1 MSKMDKAAQ
10 SALVKKAQGGDRA
23 AFEQLYGEYRDRL
36 FYFALKN
43 VGSREAAEDIV
54 SETFLAA
61 LEKLTSLKNADAFGA
76 WLYSIA
82 YNKCSDHLSASAKA
96 QSIDESGLCEPVML
110 PQDYAENRQTAE
122 TVRAII
128 DGLDKTYRSAVILY
142 YYEELSLSETAKTLG
157 ISENAAKQRLFKARA
172 KLKRAFEKHFKDGLL
187 CAVPLGA
194 ALEGSAGSGYSVSAK
209 AAVSSTLAGKLAAGL
224 AVAAVGVGVP
234 LGIYAGTGGFG
245 GEYEGDKSSLSDSL
259 SKDAPELDTSDL
271 FYAYQRMPMNDDH
284 VYFFL
289 IDEEGQAFSAEVSGD
304 AQEIMLTVAS
314 LRAGESEAADKLQSI
329 DFLGEISDDPRV
341 MEQLKKY
348 RDEID
353 TAAQLL
359 SSTDKVTGQDSVL
372 YSSYVFCHGEPAKTL
387 TEGGDVSGNTA
398 ALADVNAVRIDK
410 VVSELDLF
418 NEWNGAPKAVQSLDI
433 SKLAYRLQEVVYTPE
448 RDSSDKYWRFLFID
462 TDGKA
467 YSAKYNSFITLDS
480 AHPDV
485 DFFEMLNSGDPS
497 ALVPLVEITPIG
509 ELSADETERMS
520 TLIKNIDGSAEYKKY
535 DELPAVEDDTSLSE
549 FAYLKSGEGIASKM
563 LKDFG
568 QLQGVRGYLDDEN
581 ASELC
586 ELIRASGLYDRWRS
600 ADTVTV
606 KDDNIAEGSYDLR
619 MFYKGAE
626 QDVSAQQA
634 LDIVKNALSDE
645 EIRETA
651 MNTII
656 TSQDVERCKE
666 NGLYVSI
673 VFDEAAQIGVFEG
686 VERISIISE
695 GETDGATFSVNGR
708 SVMMFPYNMKRELLQ
723 LAGVTIPARA
733 SVEIVRFDNDTG
745 SVLAVGDS
753 VGLVTFGLDKK
764 YFGQVDGLRQMKA
777 GDMLSVIW
785 SGDIAESYPGQIVN
799 AIPDRVIALDND
811 FVDRH
816 LDTLVAECRAE
827 KLDDPSDI
835 YLKAEQIE
843 GLQDRERE
851 ALVYLAENELYP
863 ER

>member
-1 MSKMDKAAQ
+1 MDKAAQ

-61 LEKLTSLKNADAFGA
+61 LEKLTTLKNADAFGA

-128 DGLDKTYRSAVILY
+128 DGLDKTSRSAVILY

-172 KLKRAFEKHFKDGLL
+172 KLKRAFEKHFKGGLL

-194 ALEGSAGSGYSVSAK
+194 ALEGSGYSVSAK

-224 AVAAVGVGVP
+224 AIAAVGVGVP

-271 FYAYQRMPMNDDH
+271 FYAYQRMPMNDAH

-359 SSTDKVTGQDSVL
+359 SSTDKATGQDSVL

-410 VVSELDLF
+410 VISGLDVF

-467 YSAKYNSFITLDS
+467 YSAKYVSYITPTLDS
-480 AHPDV
+480 GHPDV
-485 DFFEMLNSGDPS
+485 DLFEKLNSGDPS
-497 ALVPLVEITPIG
+497 ALSVLTEITPIG

-520 TLIKNIDGSAEYKKY
+520 TLIKKIDGSAEYKKY

-606 KDDNIAEGSYDLR
+606 KDDNIAETGYDLR
-619 MFYKGAE
+619 MFYKGEE
-626 QDVSAQQA
+626 QDVSARQA

-656 TSQDVERCKE
+656 ISQDVERCRE

-695 GETDGATFSVNGR
+695 GETDGATFSVNGG
-708 SVMMFPYNMKRELLQ
+708 SAMVFPYNMKRELLQ

-733 SVEIVRFDNDTG
+733 NVEIVRFDNDTG

-753 VGLVTFGLDKK
+753 VGLITFGLDKK
-764 YFGQVDGLRQMKA
+764 YFGQVEGLRQMKA
-777 GDMLSVIW
+777 GDMLSIIW
-785 SGDIAESYPGQIVN
+785 DGEIAESYPGQIVN

-843 GLQDRERE
+843 GLNDRERD
-851 ALVYLAENELYP
+851 ALVYLAENELYS

>member
-1 MSKMDKAAQ
+1 MDRSAQ

-43 VGSREAAEDIV
+43 AGSREAAEDIV

-61 LEKLTSLKNADAFGA
+61 LEKLTTLKNADAFGA

-82 YNKCSDHLSASAKA
+82 YNKCSDHLSASARA

-128 DGLDKTYRSAVILY
+128 DGLDKTSRSAVILY

-172 KLKRAFEKHFKDGLL
+172 KLKRAFEKSFKDGLL

-194 ALEGSAGSGYSVSAK
+194 ALEGSAGAGYSVSAK

-224 AVAAVGVGVP
+224 AIAAVGVGVP
-234 LGIYAGTGGFG
+234 LGIYAGTGSFG
-245 GEYEGDKSSLSDSL
+245 GEYEEDKSSLSDSL

-271 FYAYQRMPMNDDH
+271 FYVYQRMPMNDDH

-304 AQEIMLTVAS
+304 AQEIVLTVAS
-314 LRAGESEAADKLQSI
+314 LRAGESEAADKLQGI
-329 DFLGEISDDPRV
+329 DFLGEISDNPRV

-353 TAAQLL
+353 ADAQLL
-359 SSTDKVTGQDSVL
+359 SSTDKVTGQDSEL

-410 VVSELDLF
+410 VVSGLDVF

-485 DFFEMLNSGDPS
+485 DLFEKLNSGDPS

-520 TLIKNIDGSAEYKKY
+520 TLIKNIDSGAEYKKY

-568 QLQGVRGYLDDEN
+568 QLQGVRGYLDDES

-600 ADTVTV
+600 IDQT
-606 KDDNIAEGSYDLR
+606 DGSNGGDAEAGYDLS
-619 MFYKGAE
+619 MFYKGEERA
-626 QDVSAQQA
+626 VSKEQA
-634 LDIVKNALSDE
+634 LDIVKNALGDE

-656 TSQDVERCKE
+656 ISQDVERCRE

-695 GETDGATFSVNGR
+695 GETDGATFSVNGG
-708 SVMMFPYNMKRELLQ
+708 SVMVFPYNMKRELLQ

-733 SVEIVRFDNDTG
+733 SVEIVRFDKDTG
-745 SVLAVGDS
+745 SVLAAGDS
-753 VGLVTFGLDKK
+753 VGLVTFGLDKE
-764 YFGQVDGLRQMKA
+764 YLGQVDGLRQMKA

-785 SGDIAESYPGQIVN
+785 DGEIAESYPGQIAN

-816 LDTLVAECRAE
+816 LYTLVAECRAE

-835 YLKAEQIE
+835 YLKADQIE

-851 ALVYLAENELYP
+851 ALVYLAENELYS

>member
-1 MSKMDKAAQ
+1 MDKAAQ

-61 LEKLTSLKNADAFGA
+61 LEKLTTLKNADAFGA

-82 YNKCSDHLSASAKA
+82 YNKCSDHLSASARA

-128 DGLDKTYRSAVILY
+128 DGLDKTSRSAVILY

-172 KLKRAFEKHFKDGLL
+172 KLKRAFEKHFKGGLL

-194 ALEGSAGSGYSVSAK
+194 ALEGSAGAGYSVSAK

-224 AVAAVGVGVP
+224 AIAAVGVGVP

-259 SKDAPELDTSDL
+259 SKDAPELDTTDL
-271 FYAYQRMPMNDDH
+271 FYAYQRMPMNDAH

-304 AQEIMLTVAS
+304 AQEIVLTVAS
-314 LRAGESEAADKLQSI
+314 LRAGESEAAEKLQNI
-329 DFLGEISDDPRV
+329 DFLGEISDNPRV

-353 TAAQLL
+353 ADAQLL
-359 SSTDKVTGQDSVL
+359 SSTDKATGQDSEL

-410 VVSELDLF
+410 VISGLDLF

-462 TDGKA
+462 TEGKA
-467 YSAKYNSFITLDS
+467 YSAKYVSYITPTLDS

-485 DFFEMLNSGDPS
+485 DLFEKLNSGDPAALS
-497 ALVPLVEITPIG
+497 ALTEITPIG

-520 TLIKNIDGSAEYKKY
+520 TLIKKIDGSAEYKKY

-549 FAYLKSGEGIASKM
+549 FAYLNSGEGIASKM
-563 LKDFG
+563 VKDFG
-568 QLQGVRGYLDDEN
+568 LTQGVRGYLDDEN

-600 ADTVTV
+600 IDQT
-606 KDDNIAEGSYDLR
+606 DSSNGGDAEGSYDLS
-619 MFYKGAE
+619 MFYKGE
-626 QDVSAQQA
+626 ERDVSARQA
-634 LDIVKNALSDE
+634 LDIVKNALGDE
-645 EIRETA
+645 EITKTA

-656 TSQDVERCKE
+656 ISQDVERCKE

-695 GETDGATFSVNGR
+695 GETDGATFSVNGG

-723 LAGVTIPARA
+723 LVGVTIPARA
-733 SVEIVRFDNDTG
+733 NVEIVRFDNDTG

-764 YFGQVDGLRQMKA
+764 YFGQVEGLRQMKA
-777 GDMLSVIW
+777 GDMLSIIW
-785 SGDIAESYPGQIVN
+785 DGEIAESYPGQIVN

-816 LDTLVAECRAE
+816 LEKLVAECRAE

-843 GLQDRERE
+843 GLNDRERD
-851 ALVYLAENELYP
+851 ALVYLADNELYS

>member
-1 MSKMDKAAQ
+1 M
-10 SALVKKAQGGDRA
+10 
-23 AFEQLYGEYRDRL
+23 
-36 FYFALKN
+36 
-43 VGSREAAEDIV
+43 
-54 SETFLAA
+54 
-61 LEKLTSLKNADAFGA
+61 
-76 WLYSIA
+76 
-82 YNKCSDHLSASAKA
+82 
-96 QSIDESGLCEPVML
+96 
-110 PQDYAENRQTAE
+110 
-122 TVRAII
+122 
-128 DGLDKTYRSAVILY
+128 
-142 YYEELSLSETAKTLG
+142 
-157 ISENAAKQRLFKARA
+157 
-172 KLKRAFEKHFKDGLL
+172 L

-194 ALEGSAGSGYSVSAK
+194 ALEGSAGAGYSVSAK

-224 AVAAVGVGVP
+224 AIAAVGVGVP

-259 SKDAPELDTSDL
+259 SKDAPELDTTDL
-271 FYAYQRMPMNDDH
+271 FYAYQRMPMNDAH

-304 AQEIMLTVAS
+304 AQEIVLTVAS

-329 DFLGEISDDPRV
+329 DFLGEISDNPRV

-353 TAAQLL
+353 ADAQLL
-359 SSTDKVTGQDSVL
+359 SSTDKAAGQDSEL
-372 YSSYVFCHGEPAKTL
+372 YSSYVFCPGEPAKTL

-467 YSAKYNSFITLDS
+467 YSAKYNSFIILDS

-485 DFFEMLNSGDPS
+485 DFFEKLNSGDPS

-520 TLIKNIDGSAEYKKY
+520 ALIKNIDSGAEYKKY
-535 DELPAVEDDTSLSE
+535 DELPDVEDDTSLSE

-563 LKDFG
+563 VKDFG
-568 QLQGVRGYLDDEN
+568 QLQGVRGYLDDES

-600 ADTVTV
+600 IDQTDGG
-606 KDDNIAEGSYDLR
+606 DDGDDEAEYDLS

-626 QDVSAQQA
+626 QDVSVRQA
-634 LDIVKNALSDE
+634 LDIVKNALGDEEISSQSFSDSAKSDVKNALGDE

-651 MNTII
+651 MNAII
-656 TSQDVERCKE
+656 TSQDVERCRE

-686 VERISIISE
+686 VERIDIISE
-695 GETDGATFSVNGR
+695 GETDGATFSVNGG
-708 SVMMFPYNMKRELLQ
+708 SVMMFPYDMKRELLQ
-723 LAGVTIPARA
+723 LSGVTIPARA
-733 SVEIVRFDNDTG
+733 NVEIVRFDKDTG

-753 VGLVTFGLDKK
+753 VGLITFGLDKE
-764 YFGQVDGLRQMKA
+764 YLGQVEGLRQMKA

-785 SGDIAESYPGQIVN
+785 SGEIAESYPGQIVN
-799 AIPDRVIALDND
+799 VIPDRVIALDND
-811 FVDRH
+811 FVGRH
-816 LDTLVAECRAE
+816 LDALVAECRAE

-843 GLQDRERE
+843 GLNDRERD
-851 ALVYLAENELYP
+851 ALVYLAENELYS